1 MMTNLNELA
10 AEGAPK
16 VLPDAQLVPLFG
28 VLLCLE
34 RLRLLHHGLES
45 ALAALRSFVG
55 FVQHGVQLWVGCA
68 CGVGG
73 RCRRQRS
80 QYVRCKV
87 WGVGRKKIR
96 MMIEKKKEEGWASRN
111 QTK

>member
-28 VLLCLE
+28 VLLCFE

-68 CGVGG
+68 CG
-73 RCRRQRS
+73 
-80 QYVRCKV
+80 
-87 WGVGRKKIR
+87 GVGDADDREVNTSAAR
-96 MMIEKKKEEGWASRN
+96 CGVWVERRSG
-111 QTK
+111 